1 MSLENSF
8 SKIKRNAGI
17 KKCLIID
24 GNIGDVYLSNKSTR
38 AKIVT
43 LREYLEDMLKE
54 LDYRE
59 IVYWDRVEGAV
70 GIGEN
75 IKLVDDKDIKV
86 KGDAYNVIGLDDDDD
101 DYDDY
106 YDDEYDDEDDY
117 YVEPREEENKRSKR
131 LGNAQFKSPTDIFN
145 IIYKNLIDTRQKSAF
160 IINWSEY
167 LFDNAHLTEEERENI
182 TLLNKAIKDR
192 KVTYQSPDCNES
204 VVIILLNSA
213 SSIPITLYRNN
224 PEVEIITLQ
233 KPDRE
238 ERKRMIKKI
247 SPAFNKEFPISDT
260 IYLKF

>member
-8 SKIKRNAGI
+8 SKIKRNTGI

-117 YVEPREEENKRSKR
+117 YVAPREKENKRSKR
-131 LGNAQFKSPTDIFN
+131 IGNAQFKSPTDIFN
-145 IIYKNLIDTRQKSAF
+145 IIYKNLVDTRQKSAF
-160 IINWSEY
+160 I
-167 LFDNAHLTEEERENI
+167 
-182 TLLNKAIKDR
+182 K
-192 KVTYQSPDCNES
+192 QSPETS
-204 VVIILLNSA
+204 
-213 SSIPITLYRNN
+213 PIYPNQR
-224 PEVEIITLQ
+224 
-233 KPDRE
+233 
-238 ERKRMIKKI
+238 IKMLI
-247 SPAFNKEFPISDT
+247 F
-260 IYLKF
+260 